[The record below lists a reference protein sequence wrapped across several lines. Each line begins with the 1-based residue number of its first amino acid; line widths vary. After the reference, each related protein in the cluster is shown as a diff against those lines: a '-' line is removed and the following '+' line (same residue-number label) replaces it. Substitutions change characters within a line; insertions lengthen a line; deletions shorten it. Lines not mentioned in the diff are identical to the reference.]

1 MVSILTSQ
9 NFSVM
14 AGKNS
19 KVLKISVPGNV
30 LVFFKS
36 TVCPGCNE
44 VEPIFMALAAKDH
57 RVSYC
62 IVNLDDYRDLI
73 LMARE
78 TSTPIQ
84 AVPMLMLYCNQ
95 FPKAKFTGAKNLV
108 SIQSF
113 LTKAL
118 QSTVASSNGPVS
130 QTAAMTPMST
140 PTQFMQPQGNLPPQV
155 GPGMSGYYMPNGA
168 AAPPQGRVYQP
179 DFASGGGPSI
189 NMPRGQSRGVNQL
202 QHSMNAAQLGGVEDE
217 DDSNLLMPGT
227 VIPHNTPW
235 EVDHRK

>member
-9 NFSVM
+9 NFSVVH
-14 AGKNS
+14 GKNCR
-19 KVLKISVPGNV
+19 VLKISVPGNV
-30 LVFFKS
+30 LVFFKA
-36 TVCPGCNE
+36 TVCPGCGE
-44 VEPIFMALAAKDH
+44 VEPIFGALATKDH

-62 IVNLDDYRDLI
+62 VVNVDDYRDLI
-73 LMARE
+73 MMARE

-95 FPKAKFTGAKNLV
+95 FPKARFTGAKNLP

-118 QSTVASSNGPVS
+118 QSTVAASAGPVS
-130 QTAAMTPMST
+130 QTTAMTPMTS
-140 PTQFMQPQGNLPPQV
+140 PAQFMPAQGSASQM

-168 AAPPQGRVYQP
+168 NVPAQGRVYQP
-179 DFASGGGPSI
+179 DFASSGGPSI
-189 NMPRGQSRGVNQL
+189 NMSRGGGQARGNNQL
-202 QHSMNAAQLGGVEDE
+202 HANGSGVVGVED
-217 DDSNLLMPGT
+217 DDDTSLLMPGT

-235 EVDHRK
+235 EIERK